1 MIPLLWQDMFHTETE
16 IAKFV
21 GGKIQTQSGI
31 RGILKK
37 AHGHKGVFRATFED
51 VIKMSGKAV
60 VFDFFL
66 LF

>member
-1 MIPLLWQDMFHTETE
+1 MIPLLLQDMFHTETE

-21 GGKIQTQSGI
+21 GAKVQTQSGI

-37 AHGHKGVFRATFED
+37 AHGHKGLFRATFED
-51 VIKMSGKAV
+51 IIKMSGKTNIYGL
-60 VFDFFL
+60 L